1 MISSC
6 TVLGLVGIKVKFHV
20 SSTFRVSTS
29 LGSMFLGVSSFHM
42 ERGLF
47 PLKTTL
53 EMCIRP
59 LSVSFRELEIWLFC
73 NIEELWFKLLPI
85 P

>member
-1 MISSC
+1 
-6 TVLGLVGIKVKFHV
+6 
-20 SSTFRVSTS
+20 
-29 LGSMFLGVSSFHM
+29 MFLGVSSFHM